1 MAPATTTDRGLAV
14 GKLIPMDSNDDQG
27 QLPPGFWERIDER
40 SAQIR
45 ARGWNPTPSEIGAMI
60 AEGRT

>member
-1 MAPATTTDRGLAV
+1 MAPDTTTNRGHAV
-14 GKLIPMDSNDDQG
+14 TFTPMDSSDDQG
-27 QLPPGFWERIDER
+27 QLPRGFRERIDER